1 MILVCSFLYFLENKK
16 KNRFVECVLPTT
28 YFLFQNDN
36 NFKRKR
42 NGKLFNF
49 SENNL
54 YIFLRFLAFTF
65 LLFCFSFISIYISI
79 SKCSNVLQ
87 CNNWLIDICT
97 LDMNINDV
105 TVSWQDISDT
115 ERTALLNKRTYFI
128 DRCPYSIMNIF
139 LSFFLACPPR
149 SKAKVPPVGDFLT
162 ESICSINQLS
172 ISSRAKPPIE
182 SIPVYSAYANRR

>member
-87 CNNWLIDICT
+87 CNN
-97 LDMNINDV
+97 
-105 TVSWQDISDT
+105 
-115 ERTALLNKRTYFI
+115 
-128 DRCPYSIMNIF
+128 
-139 LSFFLACPPR
+139 
-149 SKAKVPPVGDFLT
+149 
-162 ESICSINQLS
+162 
-172 ISSRAKPPIE
+172 
-182 SIPVYSAYANRR
+182 